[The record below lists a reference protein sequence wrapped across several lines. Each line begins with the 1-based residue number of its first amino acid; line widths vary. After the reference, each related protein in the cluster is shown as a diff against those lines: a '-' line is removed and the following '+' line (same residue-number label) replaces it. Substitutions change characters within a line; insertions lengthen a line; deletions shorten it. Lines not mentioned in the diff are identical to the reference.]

1 MPWGRFSIAEIK
13 TNQSSFDWFFLRSGV
28 KKGRCHRC
36 CKELDAY
43 PRFLSLEDPFLLIES
58 VCMHFG
64 SRSSSS
70 DGSDCEVVQ
79 ICQATIIKEASI
91 SVFAGWCWC
100 WFKLTDADF
109 LWEKNIVGWLNK
121 PGWNQ
126 QANMMYV
133 DQNNKSSKACGWWF
147 SWGLIYA
154 VPLSK
159 KIMLYACI
167 VSKHLLFFLF
177 YY

>member
-1 MPWGRFSIAEIK
+1 M
-13 TNQSSFDWFFLRSGV
+13 

-79 ICQATIIKEASI
+79 ICQATIIKEASM
-91 SVFAGWCWC
+91 
-100 WFKLTDADF
+100 LTKIIKVAKHVDGG
-109 LWEKNIVGWLNK
+109 LVG
-121 PGWNQ
+121 
-126 QANMMYV
+126 
-133 DQNNKSSKACGWWF
+133 D
-147 SWGLIYA
+147 
-154 VPLSK
+154 
-159 KIMLYACI
+159 
-167 VSKHLLFFLF
+167 
-177 YY
+177 